1 MSEKDPFQEAVEF
14 LSGDKRFHIILG
26 DLVEKRERAI
36 TKLGTYTT
44 DCELRKTAA
53 DVNAITELLDL
64 FQVPTGTPVPP
75 PSAPAK
81 KRAKSKLPA

>member
-1 MSEKDPFQEAVEF
+1 MSDHKDPFQEAVEF

-26 DLVEKRERAI
+26 DLVERRERAI

-53 DVNAITELLDL
+53 EVNALTDLLDL

-75 PSAPAK
+75 PSAK
-81 KRAKSKLPA
+81 KRAKIKPPA